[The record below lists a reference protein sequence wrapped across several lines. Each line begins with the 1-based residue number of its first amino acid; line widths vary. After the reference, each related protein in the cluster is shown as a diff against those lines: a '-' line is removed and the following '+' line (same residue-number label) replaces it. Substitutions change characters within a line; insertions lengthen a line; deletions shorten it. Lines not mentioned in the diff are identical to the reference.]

1 MNQQFRNRERSTRVA
16 VGTVV
21 GNEHLLEY
29 RRQLSLATKNK
40 KNVRILVNWKNL
52 GDLQTLQPDK

>member
-1 MNQQFRNRERSTRVA
+1 VA

-29 RRQLSLATKNK
+29 RRQMALATKNK
-40 KNVRILVNWKNL
+40 KNLRVLVNWKNL
-52 GDLQTLQPDK
+52 ANLQTLQTSDKAEQN